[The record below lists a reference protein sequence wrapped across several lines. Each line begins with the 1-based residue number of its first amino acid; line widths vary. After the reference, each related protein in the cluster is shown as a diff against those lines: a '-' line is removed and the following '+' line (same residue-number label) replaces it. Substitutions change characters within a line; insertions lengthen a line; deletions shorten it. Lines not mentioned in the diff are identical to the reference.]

1 MALDYS
7 KIKNIFLN
15 PLFIMAV
22 GTLLLSMVSF
32 FDVPIGNDEGGWG
45 YIGRAWADGQLLPY
59 SGVADNKTPGI
70 FYLYY
75 ISYSLLGTNIWFS
88 RLLALAAITLTA
100 FLIYLI
106 GRRIANKRAA
116 IFSMA
121 IFILLMPL
129 PA

>member
-59 SGVADNKTPGI
+59 SGIADNKTPGI
-70 FYLYY
+70 FNL
-75 ISYSLLGTNIWFS
+75 SYRETYRQQPSCRFFNGDIYFS
-88 RLLALAAITLTA
+88 HAPSGCRRLLRADRNIHELICRRR
-100 FLIYLI
+100 FLFFDFF
-106 GRRIANKRAA
+106 R
-116 IFSMA
+116 
-121 IFILLMPL
+121 
-129 PA
+129 